1 MRKTFIL
8 LFAFFTAVALQAQ
21 ERDIQFEWIEGF
33 QKVDSRREIKIP
45 DIPGYKALKGD
56 FHSHTI
62 FSDGI
67 VMPSE
72 RIHEAWREG
81 LDVIAITDHTTRQP
95 SYLTSDYN
103 TSFKMAESVAK
114 RRGITLIP
122 GIEYTKSEPVGHL
135 NILFLK
141 DANYYARPD
150 ITPDEA
156 LDYAGKEGAFV
167 IYNHPGWPDKDSRLD
182 AFHIRHLEKKNIRA
196 MEAIN
201 GNEFYPVVLDYCAQY
216 QISPFSN
223 TDIHSPIYAS
233 FPVDQTMRNL
243 TLVFAKENT
252 EEAIKEAMFAGRT
265 LGLANNTLV
274 GNGLYISQLIR
285 ESLQVTNLLLD
296 DYRFS
301 CNVTNQSD
309 ITWILYGPG
318 HRRYVFPAGRT
329 VQLSDL
335 LSDAE
340 LVYKVK
346 NTWVASDRHL
356 EIPLMYILA
365 EKEEV
370 HMPVVGQNLTLIDK
384 DQAIF
389 AECLT
394 QGAEIRY
401 TTDGSVPDQNAQ
413 RWQQPLRLNQSATLT
428 LRAFKEGMKPSRLF
442 RRQVI
447 INQLHEPSGIK
458 AKERGLNYQYYE
470 GEILSVVEIPVK
482 GKKIS
487 EGISESLDIKLA
499 KADDHFGIIF
509 TGYLYAPVSGLYTFA
524 LESDDGATF
533 SISNVELLDN
543 DGSHSLKRV
552 EGKIQLKKGFHPIT
566 VRYFDDYEEQEIR
579 LLWSIQG
586 KPETEISPEYYF
598 AR

>member
-1 MRKTFIL
+1 MKKFWVFI
-8 LFAFFTAVALQAQ
+8 FTVIWVFGLKAQ
-21 ERDIQFEWIEGF
+21 DRDLQFEWIEGF
-33 QKVDSRREIKIP
+33 QRVDSRREIKIP
-45 DIPGYKALKGD
+45 DIPGYKTLKGD

-67 VMPSE
+67 VLPSE

-95 SYLTSDYN
+95 SYLTADYN
-103 TSFKMAESVAK
+103 TSFKMAQSVAK
-114 RRGITLIP
+114 RYDITLIP

-182 AFHIRHLEKKNIRA
+182 SFHIRHMEKKNIRGI
-196 MEAIN
+196 EAIN
-201 GNEFYPVVLDYCAQY
+201 ALEFYPVVLDYCSQY
-216 QISPFSN
+216 QIAPFSN
-223 TDIHSPIYAS
+223 SDIHSPIHADY
-233 FPVDQTMRNL
+233 PLNQTMRNL
-243 TLVFAKENT
+243 TLVFVKENT
-252 EEAIKEAMFAGRT
+252 EEAIREAMFAGRT
-265 LGLANNTLV
+265 LGLAKNILV

-285 ESLQVTNLLLD
+285 ESLEVSNLMMD
-296 DYRFS
+296 DYSFS

-309 ITWILYGPG
+309 ITWILYGPN
-318 HRRYVFPAGRT
+318 HRRYIFPADRT
-329 VQLSDL
+329 VQLSEQ

-356 EIPLMYILA
+356 EIPLMFILA
-365 EKEEV
+365 NKEEV
-370 HMPVVGQNLTLIDK
+370 HMPVIRQNLTLIDK
-384 DQAIF
+384 DRAIY

-394 QGAEIRY
+394 PGAEIRY
-401 TTDGSVPDQNAQ
+401 TTDGSIPDQKAQ
-413 RWQQPLRLNQSATLT
+413 LWQQPLQLNQSSYLT
-428 LRAFKEGMKPSRLF
+428 LRAYKEGMKPSRLF

-447 INQLHEPSGIK
+447 INQLHVPSGNK
-458 AKERGLNYQYYE
+458 PKEKGLNYQYFE
-470 GEILSVVEIPVK
+470 GEILSVAEIATK

-487 EGISESLDIKLA
+487 EGISESLNITIA
-499 KADDHFGIIF
+499 KSDDHFGFIF
-509 TGYLYAPVSGLYTFA
+509 TGYLYVPVSGLYTFA
-524 LESDDGATF
+524 LGSDDGATF
-533 SISNVELLDN
+533 SVSNVELLDN

-566 VRYFDDYEEQEIR
+566 IRYFDDYEEQEIG
-579 LLWSIQG
+579 LKWSVPG
-586 KPETEISPEYYF
+586 KPESEITPEYYF
-598 AR
+598 VR